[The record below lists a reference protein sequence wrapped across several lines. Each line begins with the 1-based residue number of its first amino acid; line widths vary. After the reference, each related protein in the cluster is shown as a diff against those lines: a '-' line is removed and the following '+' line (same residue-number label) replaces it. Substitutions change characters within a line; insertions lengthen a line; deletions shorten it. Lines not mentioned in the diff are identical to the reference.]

1 MMFCEISLFFG
12 NSRFQVHVEMRNL
25 RPASG
30 AHESQKSEFFCTTFV
45 IFRTRGRMMMIRS
58 AFERFT
64 LGRGG
69 FSTSTTLKVAADRKD
84 GYEVE

>member
-1 MMFCEISLFFG
+1 
-12 NSRFQVHVEMRNL
+12 MRNL

-30 AHESQKSEFFCTTFV
+30 GHESQKSEFFWKKIV
-45 IFRTRGRMMMIRS
+45 IFGTRGRMIMIRS

-64 LGRGG
+64 LARGG
-69 FSTSTTLKVAADRKD
+69 FLTSTTSKVARDCKD